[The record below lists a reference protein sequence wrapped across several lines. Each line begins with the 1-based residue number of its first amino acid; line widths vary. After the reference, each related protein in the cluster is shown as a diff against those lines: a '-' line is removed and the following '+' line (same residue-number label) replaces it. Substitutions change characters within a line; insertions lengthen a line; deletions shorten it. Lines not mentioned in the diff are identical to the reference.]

1 MDERRCRTAV
11 TITRSTTPSTT
22 RSATIWI
29 VTSTRAVAETGV
41 MSPKP
46 TVANTVTVKYSAS
59 VRVSAWPNDP
69 GRSWPST

>member
-1 MDERRCRTAV
+1 MDDRRCRTAV

-22 RSATIWI
+22 RSATIWR
-29 VTSTRAVAETGV
+29 VTSTRAAVDTGV

-46 TVANTVTVKYSAS
+46 TVVNTVTAKYNAS
-59 VRVSAWPNDP
+59 VRVKPVAKEP

>member
-22 RSATIWI
+22 RSATIWR
-29 VTSTRAVAETGV
+29 VTSTRAAVETGV

-46 TVANTVTVKYSAS
+46 TVVNTVTVKYSAS
-59 VRVSAWPNDP
+59 VRVKPVPKDP
-69 GRSWPST
+69 VWAWPST